1 MIDSFL
7 FFKLFIIFLSF
18 TNASKVYKSLNENDK
33 IETKIRF
40 ERLTK
45 NAETLTKKALLF
57 LSVSGILKQK
67 PDKKSFTFFVS
78 NIIFVFEKTQG
89 QVSIWYNFRLK
100 QVQLYKYKK
109 TEQTLNKNCSLILKN
124 FKSTI

>member
-1 MIDSFL
+1 LIDSFL

-45 NAETLTKKALLF
+45 NAETKNVSHF
-57 LSVSGILKQK
+57 LSVSGI
-67 PDKKSFTFFVS
+67 FC
-78 NIIFVFEKTQG
+78 

-109 TEQTLNKNCSLILKN
+109 TEQTLNKNCS
-124 FKSTI
+124 

>member
-18 TNASKVYKSLNENDK
+18 TNASKIYKSLNENDK

-45 NAETLTKKALLF
+45 NAETLTKNVKH
-57 LSVSGILKQK
+57 LKQK
-67 PDKKSFTFFVS
+67 
-78 NIIFVFEKTQG
+78 
-89 QVSIWYNFRLK
+89 YYLK
-100 QVQLYKYKK
+100 QKK
-109 TEQTLNKNCSLILKN
+109 
-124 FKSTI
+124 